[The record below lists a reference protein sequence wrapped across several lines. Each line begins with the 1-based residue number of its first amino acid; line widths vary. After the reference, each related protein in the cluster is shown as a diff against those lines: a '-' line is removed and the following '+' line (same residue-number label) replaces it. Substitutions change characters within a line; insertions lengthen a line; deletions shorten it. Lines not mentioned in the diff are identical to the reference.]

1 ALRAGRFEGR
11 CGLRTYVSTFAH
23 HKCIDRLRSRKR
35 RTMVAIDQIE
45 LTSLAPS
52 ALDQL
57 TRVEAAEVALRVQE
71 SMPDSCRELWS
82 LLEEGLQY
90 REMSRRLGVSEGALR
105 ARMLRCRRKALELR
119 QRLAKKPRNKDVVG
133 STK

>member
-1 ALRAGRFEGR
+1 
-11 CGLRTYVSTFAH
+11 
-23 HKCIDRLRSRKR
+23 
-35 RTMVAIDQIE
+35 MAIDQIE

-119 QRLAKKPRNKDVVG
+119 QRLAKKPRNKDVMG